1 MKLTRILLLSTGLV
15 VLIFMSVDYPFSMFT
30 GQHTFI
36 SGKNVN
42 CSRCHPDEAG
52 NLSKS
57 VYHSNLTCRTCHN
70 VTFTPGEVAHAA
82 TIPECIQCHTNITS
96 HINNTYA
103 AHMPLF
109 RYADI
114 SGIRRGSNAACF
126 ICHTNYSGNI
136 TFVYHKWINFTIT
149 NMGNP
154 DEEISKTIN
163 DYPYTYMT
171 FNYTISNV
179 ILGPETTYTV
189 QIKNQGGSTHYWK
202 NKSDISC
209 VRCHKRI
216 QLGNFGDAQGS
227 QHAGN
232 VADTVEHFGVPV
244 QSYYHLPGHSNAS
257 YGGPT
262 NAYCLTCHRNSNFT
276 IYAAEN
282 PNLNSS
288 AIHAALRLNCVVC
301 HNNSGPYNLSAE
313 AHFAGGH
320 NSTMFFKEAQ
330 KTIPRKLMGSFCLA
344 CHRANNHAGLTSMY
358 QCAACH
364 GNCQSCHNN
373 GVLREGATNNLF
385 SGSGSIFCRPMR
397 GFPGANI
404 TFKVYTEPWANVS
417 STWVNRSFSFY

>member
-1 MKLTRILLLSTGLV
+1 MKLTRVLLLATGLA
-15 VLIFMSVDYPFSMFT
+15 VLIFISVDYPFAMFT

-36 SGKNVN
+36 SGPNVN
-42 CSRCHPDEAG
+42 CARCHPDEAG
-52 NLSKS
+52 NLSLS
-57 VYHSNLTCRTCHN
+57 AYHSNLTCRTCHN

-82 TIPECIQCHTNITS
+82 TIPECIQCHTNVVN

-103 AHMPLF
+103 THMPFF
-109 RYADI
+109 RSAEI
-114 SGIRRGSNAACF
+114 SNIRRGPNEACF
-126 ICHTNYSGNI
+126 MCHTNYSGNI

-149 NMGNP
+149 NKGTP
-154 DEEISKTIN
+154 DEEIPDSIN
-163 DYPYTYMT
+163 GISYTYMT

-202 NKSDISC
+202 NLSDISC

-216 QLGNFGDAQGS
+216 QLGNFGNANGS
-227 QHAGN
+227 QHAGD
-232 VADTVEHFGVPV
+232 VTDTLEHFGVPV
-244 QSYYHLPGHSNAS
+244 QSYFPTGHANAS

-262 NAYCLTCHRNSNFT
+262 NAYCLSCHRNATFD

-320 NSTMFFKEAQ
+320 NSTMF
-330 KTIPRKLMGSFCLA
+330 
-344 CHRANNHAGLTSMY
+344 
-358 QCAACH
+358 
-364 GNCQSCHNN
+364 
-373 GVLREGATNNLF
+373 
-385 SGSGSIFCRPMR
+385 
-397 GFPGANI
+397 
-404 TFKVYTEPWANVS
+404 
-417 STWVNRSFSFY
+417 

>member
-1 MKLTRILLLSTGLV
+1 MKLTRTLLLATGIL
-15 VLIFMSVDYPFSMFT
+15 VLIFISVYYPFSMFT

-42 CSRCHPDEAG
+42 CSRCHPAEAG
-52 NLSKS
+52 NLSLS
-57 VYHSNLTCRTCHN
+57 AYHSNLTCRTCHN

-114 SGIRRGSNAACF
+114 SGIRRGPNAACL

-136 TFVYHKWINFTIT
+136 TFVYHRWINFTIMNNVT
-149 NMGNP
+149 SP
-154 DEEISKTIN
+154 DGGV
-163 DYPYTYMT
+163 TY
-171 FNYTISNV
+171 NYYIENV
-179 ILGPETTYTV
+179 TLGPETTYTV

-202 NKSDISC
+202 NISDISC

-227 QHAGN
+227 QHAGD
-232 VADTVEHFGVPV
+232 VADTVKDFCVPV
-244 QSYYHLPGHSNAS
+244 NSSYHPGHANAS

-262 NAYCLTCHRNSNFT
+262 NAYCLSCHRNSTFN
-276 IYAAEN
+276 IYATEN

-301 HNNSGPYNLSAE
+301 HNSSGPYPPGWE

-330 KTIPRKLMGSFCLA
+330 KMIPRKLMGSFCLA
-344 CHRANNHAGLTSMY
+344 CHRANNHAGLTSMQ

-364 GNCQSCHNN
+364 GTCSVCHKTG
-373 GVLREGATNNLF
+373 GVANEPGVCNNLF
-385 SGSGSIFCRPMR
+385 FTMGGGSFN
-397 GFPGANI
+397 GANI
-404 TFKVYTEPWANVS
+404 SFKVYTEPWANVS
-417 STWVNRSFSFY
+417 STWVNRSFSIF